1 MATPAHPSFSSK
13 RATEPLP
20 IPDSLAAADPILF
33 FGGSFDP
40 PHQAHASLPFAVAA
54 ARWPGLTPAPWVVFV
69 PAARSPHKPDAPAAD
84 RHRVEML
91 RLTLR
96 HQSRCW
102 IWEQELADAPLNPA
116 QPSFWADTWSIAR
129 RTFAPRDLAFLIGT
143 DQAESMH
150 RWRRYQEFWQDA
162 LVMLRA
168 EELTESDF
176 AARMRATG
184 AWSPAEIDHWVSR
197 LVRTPV
203 IDASS
208 THIRAALAD
217 PTKRNARIEGLDPG
231 VQKYILENGLYALA

>member
-1 MATPAHPSFSSK
+1 MATPAQPSFSVE

-20 IPDSLAAADPILF
+20 VPDSVVAADPILF

-40 PHQAHASLPFAVAA
+40 PHRAHATLSFAAAA
-54 ARWPGLTPAPWVVFV
+54 ARWPGRAPWVVFV
-69 PAARSPHKPDAPAAD
+69 PAARSPHKPDAPAED

-91 RLTLR
+91 RLALGE
-96 HQSRCW
+96 QSRCW
-102 IWEQELADAPLNPA
+102 IWEQELADAPLNPG

-129 RTFAPRDLAFLIGT
+129 RTFPPRDLAFLIGT
-143 DQAESMH
+143 DQALSMH

-176 AARMRATG
+176 AARLRTTG
-184 AWSPAEIDHWVSR
+184 AWTSDEIDHWVSR

-203 IDASS
+203 VDASS
-208 THIRAALAD
+208 TEIRAALAD

-231 VQKYILENGLYALA
+231 VQKYILEKGLYAPA